1 MADLSKRARRF
12 QRLLDER
19 GLDLSVV
26 ELPDSTRTA
35 AEAAAAL
42 GCSQAQIVKSLVFR
56 NTDTDAPVIVLA
68 SGTQRVDENRLSQH
82 VDAPVGRAD
91 ADFVKRTTGFSIGG
105 VAPIGHTQTFP
116 VWVDRTLLAFD
127 EVWAAA
133 GTPHAV
139 FRIDGPITDVLDA
152 YRVIAVN

>member
-1 MADLSKRARRF
+1 MTELSKRARRF

-19 GLDLSVV
+19 GLALSVV
-26 ELPDSTRTA
+26 ELPDLTRTA

-68 SGTQRVDENRLSQH
+68 SGTQRVDEGRLSPH
-82 VDAPVGRAD
+82 VGAPISRAD

-105 VAPIGHTQTFP
+105 VAPIGHVQTFP
-116 VWVDRTLLAFD
+116 VWVDRTLLTFD

-133 GTPHAV
+133 GTPYAV
-139 FRIDGPITDVLDA
+139 FRIDRPITDILDE
-152 YRVIAVN
+152 YRVIEVS

>member
-1 MADLSKRARRF
+1 MAELSKRARRF

-56 NTDTDAPVIVLA
+56 DTDTDAPVIVLA
-68 SGTQRVDENRLSQH
+68 SGTQRVDEDRLSQH
-82 VDAPVGRAD
+82 LGAPIGRAD
-91 ADFVKRTTGFSIGG
+91 ADFVKRTTGYSIGG
-105 VAPIGHTQTFP
+105 VAPIGHAQMFP
-116 VWVDRTLLAFD
+116 VWVDRTLLTFD

-139 FRIDGPITDVLDA
+139 FRIDRPITEILDV
-152 YRVIAVN
+152 YRVIDVN